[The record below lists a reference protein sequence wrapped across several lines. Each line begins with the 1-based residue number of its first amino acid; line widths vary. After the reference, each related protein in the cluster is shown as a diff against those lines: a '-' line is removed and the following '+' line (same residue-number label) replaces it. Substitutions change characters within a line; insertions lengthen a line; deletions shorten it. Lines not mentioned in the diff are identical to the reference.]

1 MLPSINPT
9 QPDHLTHT
17 KKSDEIKGNILG
29 RLRTRIVSESTKVPS
44 RSVAVDLPIITLKI
58 EDQEANNKSTK
69 SLFVKPH
76 VPSVDF
82 SRLVCKPC
90 VPVAPFSSARFS
102 QTSDIVS
109 TVGAKCPCSSPRVR
123 NFIKEN
129 RQNVLKHPVN
139 ELATTLAM
147 LYKLSQ
153 TDRSTKEHLD
163 RRFLQTGDGIV
174 GRNSVEPRNS
184 VENQHS
190 KAARDKHTRFENLVE
205 KKRLELAQKQAELH
219 RLNRTARLSAQ
230 RIKQADH
237 RLQTHSLQV
246 VNRLIGLASSNARS
260 QWHASMLDSADAQK
274 SRVKELRLVNAF
286 LTKYLLR
293 DGSIH
298 TLARLP

>member
-1 MLPSINPT
+1 MNYSF
-9 QPDHLTHT
+9 HLSTL
-17 KKSDEIKGNILG
+17 IKF
-29 RLRTRIVSESTKVPS
+29 R
-44 RSVAVDLPIITLKI
+44 
-58 EDQEANNKSTK
+58 K

-76 VPSVDF
+76 GPSVDF

-102 QTSDIVS
+102 ETSDVVS
-109 TVGAKCPCSSPRVR
+109 TAGAKCPCPSPRVR

-163 RRFLQTGDGIV
+163 RRVLQAGDRIV
-174 GRNSVEPRNS
+174 RRNSVEPRNS
-184 VENQHS
+184 VEKQHS
-190 KAARDKHTRFENLVE
+190 KAVRDKHARFETLVE
-205 KKRLELAQKQAELH
+205 KKRLEFAQKQAELH
-219 RLNRTARLSAQ
+219 RLNRTARTSAQ
-230 RIKQADH
+230 RIKQAEH

-260 QWHASMLDSADAQK
+260 QWHASMLESADAQK
-274 SRVKELRLVNAF
+274 SRVKELRSIEREACDGRIADQERSKIGGTCVQNLRHP
-286 LTKYLLR
+286 YLAIPKELKTWQPVTAVSDNDR
-293 DGSIH
+293 MKA
-298 TLARLP
+298 L